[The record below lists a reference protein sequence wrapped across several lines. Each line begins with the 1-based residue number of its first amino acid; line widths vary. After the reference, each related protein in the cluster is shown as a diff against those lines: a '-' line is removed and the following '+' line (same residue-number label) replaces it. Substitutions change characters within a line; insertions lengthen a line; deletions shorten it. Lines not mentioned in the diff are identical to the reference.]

1 VLVKVTSNC
10 REVYHRRSM
19 RCLWLREGA
28 LTCRDDVEAPVLR
41 DGEARVRV
49 NVAGVC
55 ATDLE
60 LCRGYYPFEG
70 VLGHEFVGRVVE
82 APSAPELVGE
92 RVVGEINAPCGRCA
106 TCLAGLGNHCPDR
119 TVLGIVGRGGAFAE
133 ELVLPVANLHRLPGG
148 LSTERATFVE
158 PLAAASQICEQVALR
173 PTDRVLVV
181 GAGRLGQLVA
191 RLLVGSGCE
200 LVVVARHRRQRELLE
215 EVGIAAIRDVAALP
229 SRRFDVVV
237 EASGSPSGF
246 EVARAAVRPR
256 GTIVLKS
263 TYAGRLELDA
273 SAIVVDEIT
282 LVGSRCGTFAPAI
295 RVLASGRIDPA
306 PLIEATYPIE
316 RGVEALEHAGRPG
329 ALKVLITIDGGGEG

>member
-1 VLVKVTSNC
+1 MTF
-10 REVYHRRSM
+10 
-19 RCLWLREGA
+19 
-28 LTCRDDVEAPVLR
+28 RDDVAAPALG
-41 DGEARVRV
+41 DDEARVRV
-49 NVAGVC
+49 GVAGVC

-82 APSAPELVGE
+82 APTAPELVGH

-106 TCLAGLGNHCPDR
+106 ACLAGLGNHCPER
-119 TVLGIVGRGGAFAE
+119 TVLGILGRSGAFAE
-133 ELVLPVANLHRLPGG
+133 ELVLPVANLHRLPGE
-148 LSTERATFVE
+148 LSRERATFVE
-158 PLAAASQICEQVALR
+158 PLAAAYQLCEQVPLR

-191 RLLVGSGCE
+191 RVLAEGGCE
-200 LVVVARHRRQRELLE
+200 VSVVARHQRQRELLAE
-215 EVGIAAIRDVAALP
+215 IGVSVVGDAEALP
-229 SRRFDVVV
+229 SRCFDVVV

-273 SAIVVDEIT
+273 SALVVDEIT
-282 LVGSRCGTFAPAI
+282 LVGSRCGPFAPAI
-295 RVLASGRIDPA
+295 RALAGGRIDPA
-306 PLIEATYPIE
+306 PLIEAVYPLE
-316 RGVEALEHAGRPG
+316 RGVEALDHAGRPG
-329 ALKVLITIDGGGEG
+329 ALKVLITIDG